1 MSKASVERLAY
12 IGSKPGAADPDR
24 DSDSWY
30 TPKIYVDSAKTVMEG
45 GDLIELDP
53 FSSMFANEQRMDGHG
68 SPWRIA
74 RRIFTEDDSALE
86 KSTWRHKHGRPVRS
100 VWMNPP
106 YSAGLIRQAVDKF
119 LDEWNQGSILQ
130 AIVLVNN
137 ATDTRWFEALA
148 SKAAAF
154 CWTNHRI
161 AFETY
166 DGKSVSGNTRG
177 QTFVFFGS
185 HAQALAFCEV
195 FSKHGLCLS
204 R

>member
-1 MSKASVERLAY
+1 MTKANVNKLAY
-12 IGSKPGAADPDR
+12 IGSKPGAVEADR

-30 TPKIYVDSAKTVMEG
+30 TPKIYVESAKSVMEN

-53 FSSMFANEQRMDGHG
+53 FSSVFANERRIDAQGA
-68 SPWRIA
+68 PWRIA
-74 RRIFTEDDSALE
+74 RRIYTEDDSALE
-86 KSTWRHKHGRPVRS
+86 KATWRHKHGRAVRS

-106 YSAGLIRQAVDKF
+106 YSSGLIRQAIEKF
-119 LDEWNQGSILQ
+119 LDEWNAGYILQ
-130 AIVLVNN
+130 AVILVNN

-166 DGKSVSGNTRG
+166 DGKNVSGNTRG
-177 QTFVFFGS
+177 QTFVYYGP
-185 HAQALAFCEV
+185 HPQALAFCDV
-195 FSKHGLCLS
+195 FAKHGLCLM